1 MELNDNKKIN
11 IEMAN
16 NSQNFLPVPI
26 PQNPT
31 PSVAKPN
38 YYGKSPYP
46 MALQVSSRKNDELQ
60 YQNIL
65 EPAPRN
71 PLLNVPYSSKKK
83 IQAEPYKK
91 DSCYLVDNKKQGVIG
106 LMCNEAGGSNNSN
119 FRRGNTFG
127 LDYEWNLFDNIKT
140 KEYTVE
146 QPVQT
151 VQTLINKQNPT
162 IVDRQSLFYPTTN
175 YYLSKNQDYKTY
187 PKPNNNTTNGIPYYT
202 YPYKTLNN
210 IEKFIDY
217 DQNKNMLNLIII
229 ILTILVL
236 FVIVYVLHV
245 TKSRK

>member
-46 MALQVSSRKNDELQ
+46 MPLQVSSRKNDELQ

-65 EPAPRN
+65 EAPPRN
-71 PLLNVPYSSKKK
+71 PLLDVPYSSLKKTK
-83 IQAEPYKK
+83 LEPYKR
-91 DSCYLVDNKKQGVIG
+91 DSCYLVDNKRQGVIG

-151 VQTLINKQNPT
+151 LINKQNPT
-162 IVDRQSLFYPTTN
+162 ILDSQSLFYPTTN

-187 PKPNNNTTNGIPYYT
+187 PKPNNITNKGIPFYT

-210 IEKFIDY
+210 MENFIDY
-217 DQNKNMLNLIII
+217 DQNKNMLNLIIV

-236 FVIVYVLHV
+236 LVIVYVLHI
-245 TKSRK
+245 TKSKK